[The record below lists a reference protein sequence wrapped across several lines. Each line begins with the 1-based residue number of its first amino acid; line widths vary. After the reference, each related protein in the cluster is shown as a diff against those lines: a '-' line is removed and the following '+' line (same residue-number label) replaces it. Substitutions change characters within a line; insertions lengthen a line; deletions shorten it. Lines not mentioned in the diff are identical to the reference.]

1 MTQHFKYHVV
11 SYLMILI
18 FIAFI
23 KLYGG
28 KMKNIAVILS
38 GGMGARFGGTL
49 RNNLQN

>member
-1 MTQHFKYHVV
+1 
-11 SYLMILI
+11 MILI

-28 KMKNIAVILS
+28 KMKNIAVILP
-38 GGMGARFGGTL
+38 GVWGQDLAVHF